1 MTSSDLQRD
10 APLRVESLYAGY
22 GGDPVVRDV
31 SLTLS
36 RGELVALL
44 GPNGSGKSTLL
55 RCLARLHEADGGRVL
70 LDGEPISEQPTREVA
85 RRLAFLPQELIAP
98 PGLTV
103 RDQVGLGRH
112 PHRSWL
118 RVDREGPDA
127 IEAAMRDT
135 GLVDLADR
143 RVETLSG
150 GQRQRVWIAMALAQG
165 AELLLLDEPTNH
177 LDPSHRSEV
186 METLL
191 RLAHAN
197 GRGILVVLH
206 DLVLAAA
213 ICDRVAMLDKGRIV
227 AEGSPREVLTSQL
240 LGDVYGTPFTVLE
253 DSHSGRPVPIQ
264 RMTQG
269 QRRHVVVS

>member
-1 MTSSDLQRD
+1 
-10 APLRVESLYAGY
+10 
-22 GGDPVVRDV
+22 
-31 SLTLS
+31 
-36 RGELVALL
+36 
-44 GPNGSGKSTLL
+44 
-55 RCLARLHEADGGRVL
+55 
-70 LDGEPISEQPTREVA
+70 VA

-112 PHRSWL
+112 PYRSWL